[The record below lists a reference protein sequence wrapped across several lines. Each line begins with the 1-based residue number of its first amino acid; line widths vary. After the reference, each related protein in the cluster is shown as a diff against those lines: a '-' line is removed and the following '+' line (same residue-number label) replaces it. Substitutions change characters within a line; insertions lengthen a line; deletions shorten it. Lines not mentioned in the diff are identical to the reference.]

1 MHYELGCI
9 KNDLKTLLIKICQNL
24 GILGFSEND
33 NSLYNKATQFQLQWI
48 NNLDKGKGVDRE
60 KKLT

>member
-33 NSLYNKATQFQLQWI
+33 NSLYNKATQFQLQ
-48 NNLDKGKGVDRE
+48 
-60 KKLT
+60 